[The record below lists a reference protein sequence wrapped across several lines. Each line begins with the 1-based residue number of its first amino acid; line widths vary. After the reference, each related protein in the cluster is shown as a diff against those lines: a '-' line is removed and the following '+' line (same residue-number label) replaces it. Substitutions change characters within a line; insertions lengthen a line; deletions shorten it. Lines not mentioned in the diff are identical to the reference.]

1 MLKNH
6 FSTSLGNR
14 NSWRAFISN
23 ISPEAHENQL
33 QVCHEFLQQHS
44 FTLAFNSDCS
54 RALLSA
60 SGKMNDCP
68 SGKKKV
74 FDTHTPQGQENG
86 KKKCLKPAGAV
97 QPPETQTWLFA
108 KVQREDGSFHTYSN
122 HNKCYF
128 QHTLLNADTAFPLP
142 HILPW
147 SQFPSTSSLK
157 WFMLFQPPLC
167 LSSSARSLLPWTGK
181 NNYIKRTATS

>member
-6 FSTSLGNR
+6 FSTSLGKR

-86 KKKCLKPAGAV
+86 KKKMFEASWCSPASWNTNLTICQSPEGRWFFPYLQQSQQMLFPTHTAECRHSFPLTSHTAV
-97 QPPETQTWLFA
+97 VT
-108 KVQREDGSFHTYSN
+108 VSFH
-122 HNKCYF
+122 F
-128 QHTLLNADTAFPLP
+128 FP
-142 HILPW
+142 
-147 SQFPSTSSLK
+147 QVVYAVSTSSLSFFK
-157 WFMLFQPPLC
+157 C
-167 LSSSARSLLPWTGK
+167 KKSAPMNREE
-181 NNYIKRTATS
+181 